1 MGFEMMNEKFMNH
14 FKTNIKGDTYI
25 CVYVCIYKCMSYGN
39 YSFRKLTFCP
49 TLGFEANI
57 LFADNSPA
65 NILSADISS
74 ANILSADI
82 LSVPQKPQSALVI

>member
-1 MGFEMMNEKFMNH
+1 MHK
-14 FKTNIKGDTYI
+14 
-25 CVYVCIYKCMSYGN
+25 SYGY

-57 LFADNSPA
+57 LFAD
-65 NILSADISS
+65 ISS

-82 LSVPQKPQSALVI
+82 LSVPQKPQSPLII